1 MSLLLSVQRYVQFS
15 LTLAEAELR
24 KIRHES
30 TELFT
35 RAVQP
40 IFWLLVFGS
49 VFSRIRGIVDV
60 PYSYLQFMTPGVLAQ
75 SVLFVSIFYGI
86 TLVWERDLG
95 LLNKMLASPAPHS
108 AIVVGK
114 AFAAG
119 TRSILQAV
127 MVYAFAMI
135 IHVNLTTNILQIL
148 AVFIVIV
155 IFGMC
160 LSSLSMLF
168 ACWLRTRERLMGMV
182 QAITMPLFLASNAI
196 YPIALMPVWL
206 QYISAANPMTYVV
219 DAMRAL
225 LLTNDFSHLP
235 LDFLVLGLY
244 TLVLIGLAS
253 VSFKRLVS

>member
-1 MSLLLSVQRYVQFS
+1 MSLLLGVQRYVQFS

-30 TELFT
+30 TELFS

-49 VFSRIRGIVDV
+49 VFSRIRGIVDA

-119 TRSILQAV
+119 TRSLLQAV
-127 MVYAFAMI
+127 MVNAFAMI
-135 IHVNLTTNILQIL
+135 IHVNLTTK
-148 AVFIVIV
+148 
-155 IFGMC
+155 
-160 LSSLSMLF
+160 
-168 ACWLRTRERLMGMV
+168 
-182 QAITMPLFLASNAI
+182 
-196 YPIALMPVWL
+196 
-206 QYISAANPMTYVV
+206 
-219 DAMRAL
+219 D
-225 LLTNDFSHLP
+225 
-235 LDFLVLGLY
+235 
-244 TLVLIGLAS
+244 
-253 VSFKRLVS
+253 